1 MRILGISPCRAAV
14 AAALLLVCMLPARA
28 EIKRRFE
35 VSAPEVAAAGTSVEI
50 TVSAGTSAT
59 DGEKVVYLQAEYSID
74 GGHRWQIGLW
84 EDLLGAEG
92 TRRFSFTVGQA
103 GTTALVR
110 VRVAFRGG
118 FSGAVDHRG
127 GAIRWFDTWKEWR
140 SPPALSL
147 AVRVT
152 DS

>member
-1 MRILGISPCRAAV
+1 MQILGISLCRPAA
-14 AAALLLVCMLPARA
+14 AAALLLICMLPVKA

-35 VSAPEVAAAGTSVEI
+35 VSAPEVTAAGTSVEI

-59 DGEKVVYLQAEYSID
+59 DGEKVVYLQGEYSID
-74 GGHRWQIGLW
+74 GGRRWQIGLW

-92 TRRFSFTVGQA
+92 TRRFAFTVGQA

-110 VRVAFRGG
+110 IRVAFRGG
-118 FSGAVDHRG
+118 FAGAVDHRG

-140 SPPALSL
+140 SPPALSF